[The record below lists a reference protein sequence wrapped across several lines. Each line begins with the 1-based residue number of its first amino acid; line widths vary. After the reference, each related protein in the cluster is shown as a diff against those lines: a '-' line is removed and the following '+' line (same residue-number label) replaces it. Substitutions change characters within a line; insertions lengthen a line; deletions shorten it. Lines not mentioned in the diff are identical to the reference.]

1 MSDPKAPTHVHQQ
14 GQHQAHLPHGSDR
27 NIAPILV
34 EVVRGQMV
42 ESRHRASV
50 AVVDAEGHVVGAWGD
65 IDQPIYGRSAIKPLL
80 ALPLIE
86 SGAADAYHLNTA
98 EIALATASHN
108 GEKRHTE
115 TVIAWLN
122 RIGLSVDDLECGPHY
137 PYDEPTAQAM
147 WAHGEQKS
155 RAHNNCSGKHAGF
168 LSTAKHLGEPTKNY
182 IQYEHPVQQR
192 LLGVLEQM
200 SGCDLGNVP
209 RGIDGCGIPVIAIPL
224 GNTALAMARLADPS
238 GLPEHRAKAAARILT
253 AMTADPFMVAGSG
266 RFCTTVMQ
274 ATGIKAAIK
283 VGAEGVYSGALP
295 ELGLGICLKV
305 EDGTGRAAEVV
316 MGRVLKHLKIIDEAT
331 EMKLHEVLTPTVTNW
346 AGASTGQIRPTAD
359 CPF

>member
-1 MSDPKAPTHVHQQ
+1 MSE
-14 GQHQAHLPHGSDR
+14 AHPHPSATLHAELPGGADR
-27 NIAPILV
+27 SIAPILV

-50 AVVDAEGHVVGAWGD
+50 AVVDADGHVVASWGD
-65 IDQPIYGRSAIKPLL
+65 VEQPLYGRSAIKPLL

-86 SGAADAYHLNTA
+86 SGAADALGLGTA

-115 TVIAWLN
+115 TVLAWLA
-122 RIGLSVDDLECGPHY
+122 RAGLSVDDLECGPHY

-147 WAHGEQKS
+147 WAHGEQKT

-168 LSTAKHLGEPTKNY
+168 LSTAKHLGEPTKGY

-200 SGCDLGNVP
+200 SGCDLGHVP

-238 GLPEHRAKAAARILT
+238 DLPEHRAKAARRILA
-253 AMTADPFMVAGSG
+253 AMMADPFMVAGSG

-274 ATGIKAAIK
+274 ATGTKVAIK
-283 VGAEGVYSGALP
+283 VGAEGVYCGAVP
-295 ELGLGICLKV
+295 DLGLGICLKV

-316 MGRVLKHLKIIDEAT
+316 MGRILRHLKVIDEAT
-331 EMKLHEVLTPTVTNW
+331 EMKLHDVLTPVVKNW
-346 AGASTGQIRPTAD
+346 AGAPTGQIRPAAD

>member
-1 MSDPKAPTHVHQQ
+1 MTHGPKTDGHI
-14 GQHQAHLPHGSDR
+14 HLRTELPQGSDR
-27 NIAPILV
+27 TIAPVLV

-42 ESRHRASV
+42 ESRHRATV
-50 AVVDAEGHVVGAWGD
+50 AIIDAEGHVVGAWGD
-65 IDQPIYGRSAIKPLL
+65 IEQPLYGRSSIKPLL

-86 SGAADAYHLNTA
+86 SGAADAYGLGTA

-115 TVIAWLN
+115 TVTKWLQN
-122 RIGLSVDDLECGPHY
+122 IGLTVDDLECGPHY
-137 PYDEPTAQAM
+137 PYDEATAQAM
-147 WAHGEQKS
+147 WAHGETKT

-168 LSTAKHLGEPTKNY
+168 LSTAKHLGEPTQGY

-200 SGCDLGNVP
+200 SGCELSSVP

-238 GLPEHRAKAAARILT
+238 GLPEKRAKAATRIVQ
-253 AMTADPFMVAGSG
+253 AMMADPFMVAGSG

-274 ATGIKAAIK
+274 ATGARAAIK
-283 VGAEGVYSGALP
+283 VGAEGVYAGALP
-295 ELGLGICLKV
+295 ELGLGICIKV
-305 EDGTGRAAEVV
+305 DDGTGRAAEVV
-316 MGRVLKHLKIIDEAT
+316 MGRVLRHLKVIDEAT
-331 EMKLHEVLTPTVTNW
+331 EMKLHDVLTPPVKNW
-346 AGASTGQIRPTAD
+346 AGVTTGQVRPATD

>member
-1 MSDPKAPTHVHQQ
+1 MSLVHTPT
-14 GQHQAHLPHGSDR
+14 PSGSDR

-42 ESRHRASV
+42 ESRHRATV
-50 AVVDAEGHVVGAWGD
+50 AVVDAEGHVVASWGD
-65 IDQPIYGRSAIKPLL
+65 IEQPLYGRSAIKPLL

-86 SGAADAYHLNTA
+86 SGAADAYGLGTA

-115 TVIAWLN
+115 TVTQWLG
-122 RIGLSVDDLECGPHY
+122 RVGLTVDDLECGAHY

-147 WAHGEQKS
+147 WAHGEKPN

-168 LSTAKHLGEPTKNY
+168 LSTARHLGEPTKNY

-200 SGCDLGNVP
+200 SGCDLGAVP

-224 GNTALAMARLADPS
+224 GNTALAMARLADPG
-238 GLPEHRAKAAARILT
+238 GLPDRRAKAASRVLA
-253 AMTADPFMVAGSG
+253 AMMDDPFMVAGSG

-274 ATGIKAAIK
+274 ATGHKAAIK
-283 VGAEGVYSGALP
+283 VGAEGVYAGALP

-305 EDGTGRAAEVV
+305 EDGTSRAAEVV
-316 MGRVLKHLKIIDEAT
+316 MGRVLRHLKVIDEAS
-331 EMKLHEVLTPTVTNW
+331 EMKLHEVLTPTVRNW
-346 AGASTGQIRPTAD
+346 AGVVTGQIRPASD

>member
-1 MSDPKAPTHVHQQ
+1 MSLVH
-14 GQHQAHLPHGSDR
+14 AHLPDGADR

-42 ESRHRASV
+42 ESRHRATV
-50 AVVDAEGHVVGAWGD
+50 AVVDAEGHVVASWGD
-65 IDQPIYGRSAIKPLL
+65 IEQPLYGRSAIKPLL

-86 SGAADAYHLNTA
+86 SGAADAYGLGTA

-115 TVIAWLN
+115 TVTHWLG
-122 RIGLSVDDLECGPHY
+122 RVGLTVDDLECGAHF

-147 WAHGEQKS
+147 WAHGEKPN

-168 LSTAKHLGEPTKNY
+168 LSTARHLGEPTKNY

-200 SGCDLGNVP
+200 SGCELGSVP

-238 GLPEHRAKAAARILT
+238 GLPEHRAKAAARVLA
-253 AMTADPFMVAGSG
+253 AMMEDPFMVAGSG

-274 ATGIKAAIK
+274 ATGHKAAIK
-283 VGAEGVYSGALP
+283 VGAEGVYAGALP

-316 MGRVLKHLKIIDEAT
+316 MGRVLRHLKVIDEAT
-331 EMKLHEVLTPTVTNW
+331 EMKLNDVLTPTVRNW
-346 AGASTGQIRPTAD
+346 AGAATGQIRPASD

>member
-1 MSDPKAPTHVHQQ
+1 MSDHHV
-14 GQHQAHLPHGSDR
+14 HLPHGSDR
-27 NIAPILV
+27 TIAPILV

-42 ESRHRASV
+42 ESRHRATV
-50 AVVDAEGHVVGAWGD
+50 AVIDADGGVVASWGD
-65 IDQPIYGRSAIKPLL
+65 IEQPLYGRSSIKPLL

-86 SGAADAYHLNTA
+86 SGAADAYHLGTA
-98 EIALATASHN
+98 EIALATASHS

-115 TVIAWLN
+115 TVLNWLS

-137 PYDEPTAQAM
+137 PLDEATAQAM
-147 WAHGEQKS
+147 WAHGEPKT

-168 LSTAKHLGEPTKNY
+168 LSTARHLGEPTKGY

-200 SGCDLGNVP
+200 SGCELGNVP

-224 GNTALAMARLADPS
+224 GNTALAMARLADPG
-238 GLPEHRAKAAARILT
+238 GLPEKRAKAARRILD
-253 AMTADPFMVAGSG
+253 AMMSDPFMVAGSG

-274 ATGIKAAIK
+274 ATGRKAAIK
-283 VGAEGVYSGALP
+283 TGAEGVYAGALP

-305 EDGTGRAAEVV
+305 EDGTSRAAQVA
-316 MGRVLKHLKIIDEAT
+316 MGRVLKYLKVIDEAT
-331 EMKLHEVLTPTVTNW
+331 EMKLHEVLTPTVKNW
-346 AGASTGQIRPTAD
+346 AGVPTGQIRPATD